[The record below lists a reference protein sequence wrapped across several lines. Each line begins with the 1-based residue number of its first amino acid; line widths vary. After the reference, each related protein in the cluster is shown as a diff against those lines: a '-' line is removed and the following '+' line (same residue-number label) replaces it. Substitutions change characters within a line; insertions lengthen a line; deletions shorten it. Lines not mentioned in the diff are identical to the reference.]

1 MTIARLDN
9 EVFFKKAFTDRIVF
23 KAFVKD
29 IVGIDVEPTTIETEK
44 TFVPK
49 VGSIGFRYDIF
60 ADDPTNRVII
70 EIQKVEYDR
79 TANRHNFDRFLH
91 YHLQAITEQ
100 QRSSADYSVDRVV
113 YTIVVMTSRYKI
125 HQKTGEIVEDEVLV
139 SSLNP
144 KNLKGYEKKLFGHNL
159 IFLNPNYKD
168 GSTPDNYRDW
178 LDLIYES
185 IHHPENPTI
194 NINKEGIKRAA
205 ELVQFENISPEEW
218 EESKIETGKRKVLT
232 MRYDEG
238 IEVGKEEQL
247 ISNIQ
252 NLLNQGIL
260 SDEQI
265 ANAFNVSIDYIT
277 EIKNKTSI

>member
-29 IVGIDVEPTTIETEK
+29 IVGIDIEPTTIETEK

-49 VGSIGFRYDIF
+49 VGSIGFKYDIF
-60 ADDPTNRVII
+60 ADDPTNRVIV
-70 EIQKVEYDR
+70 EIQKVEYD
-79 TANRHNFDRFLH
+79 HNFDRFLH

-125 HQKTGEIVEDEVLV
+125 HQKTGEIVEDEVLI

-144 KNLKGYEKKLFGHNL
+144 KNLRGYEKKLFGHNL

-168 GSTPDNYRDW
+168 GSTSDNYRDW

-238 IEVGKEEQL
+238 KEAQL
-247 ISNIQ
+247 EENILG
-252 NLLNQGIL
+252 LLSQGIL
-260 SDEQI
+260 NDEQI
-265 ANAFNVSIDYIT
+265 SSAFNVSLEYVK
-277 EIKNKTSI
+277 EIKNKTSN